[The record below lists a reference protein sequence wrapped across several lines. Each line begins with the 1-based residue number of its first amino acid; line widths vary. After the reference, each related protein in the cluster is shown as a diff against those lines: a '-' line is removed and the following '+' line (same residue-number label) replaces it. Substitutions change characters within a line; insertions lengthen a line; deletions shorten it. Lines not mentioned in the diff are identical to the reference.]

1 MKANTLISA
10 VRILASSLALAILS
24 VLPVP
29 ALSQS
34 PTSAAPAPQRMNID
48 FGENTTLQD
57 AVNHL
62 IGMFRQKNEHVNA
75 LLKGDGGAV
84 SVPVMSLQ
92 QVTFEQGMRAVA
104 LACEP
109 PVEVDG
115 AGPNVLVVRVLNR
128 DEQKALHSKLRAFN
142 VTEFLRREGVGNAA
156 AQLEVLETAVAAG
169 VKARRQVTQVDDPI
183 LEAHLEGGLLFAQ
196 GDATTLEVVTE
207 VVQALCPSS
216 VVAHPTKP

>member
-1 MKANTLISA
+1 MKANTYLST
-10 VRILASSLALAILS
+10 VRNLGFSLALSILS

-34 PTSAAPAPQRMNID
+34 PTSDAPAPQRLNID

-62 IGMFRQKNEHVNA
+62 IGMFRQQNVPVNA

-92 QVTFEQGMRAVA
+92 QVTFEQGVRAVA
-104 LACEP
+104 LACDP
-109 PVEVDG
+109 PVEVDE
-115 AGPNVLVVRVLNR
+115 AGPNVLVVRVLTH

-142 VTEFLRREGVGNAA
+142 VTEFLRREGAGNAA
-156 AQLEVLETAVAAG
+156 SQLKVLEAAISAG
-169 VKARRQVTQVDDPI
+169 IKARSRVTPVDDPI

-196 GDATTLEVVTE
+196 GNETTLEVVTE
-207 VVQALCPSS
+207 VVQALCPAA
-216 VVAHPTKP
+216 VAAHPTKP